1 MLLAG
6 EDRLETIHEISTA
19 FVIIAPR
26 SSGVDIKF
34 LISPWNLLP
43 YVFLWLREISTSLH
57 SVEISCLRVFSKAF
71 SCAGRQVLLLNPS
84 QPAPAGVNLTGFTP
98 CGRRLSTV
106 ALSSSSRRRTNYQ
119 SHFSLKSRL
128 RPAAICTQIAFR
140 NGTEMGRFVLEPAWV
155 LG

>member
-1 MLLAG
+1 MATRNLYLLALG
-6 EDRLETIHEISTA
+6 RD
-19 FVIIAPR
+19 
-26 SSGVDIKF
+26 F
-34 LISPWNLLP
+34 LFEGIFES
-43 YVFLWLREISTSLH
+43 FLVR
-57 SVEISCLRVFSKAF
+57 RA
-71 SCAGRQVLLLNPS
+71 LLLNPS
-84 QPAPAGVNLTGFTP
+84 QLAPAGVNLTGFTP